1 MPTYKINY
9 SGGKARVVNVNK
21 LPNKTT
27 LQSLDRVYLGQ
38 PFVNVVSK
46 FQDTRGLDT
55 VYNGQPFYGHTN
67 GAAISRSRIS
77 TVNHPDVDN
86 WLNVVTLS
94 GGSASNTTITALN
107 NFCNS
112 IDAAGLRSKFY
123 RLNLFCG
130 NNLQACLVPI
140 YNSVSYNLP
149 TLGFNVDT
157 NNNFISDD
165 YNETGSNG
173 GLKGDGS
180 TKYLNTGFLGNT
192 LPTGNRHLSV
202 YESLRDTNAYKAF
215 IGVQDDGTGTYYF
228 TLSNFNPGTRI
239 FASFQTQVASPDGQT
254 TGGHWIATDPASNS
268 LVLYKNASA
277 VASSSST
284 ARALPMAKPIFV
296 FAYNSSIS
304 TPTPGGQTASRLNAY
319 SIGLGLSQQQA
330 TDYYNI
336 MNTFQ
341 TALNRNV

>member
-1 MPTYKINY
+1 MPTYKINN
-9 SGGKARVVNVNK
+9 SGGRFRVVNVNK
-21 LPNKTT
+21 LPNKTR
-27 LQSLDRVYLGQ
+27 LQGLDIVYRGE
-38 PFVNVVSK
+38 PFVYTVSK

-55 VYNGQPFYGHTN
+55 VYNGQPFYGHTDALSIPN
-67 GAAISRSRIS
+67 SRIS
-77 TVNHPDVDN
+77 LANHPDVNN
-86 WLNVVTLS
+86 WLNTVTLN
-94 GGSASNTTITALN
+94 GGSASSSTISALN
-107 NFCNS
+107 TFCNS
-112 IDAAGLRSKFY
+112 IDSAGLRNKFY

-130 NNLQACLVPI
+130 NNLQTCLIPI
-140 YNSVSYNLP
+140 YNSVSYNSP
-149 TLGFNVDT
+149 TLGFSVDT
-157 NNNFISDD
+157 NNNFISTD

-180 TKYLNTGFLGNT
+180 TKYLNTGFLGDT

-239 FASFQTQVASPDGQT
+239 FASFQTQAASPDGQT

-277 VASSSST
+277 VASSSS
-284 ARALPMAKPIFV
+284 AVRVLPLAKPIFV
-296 FAYNSSIS
+296 FAYNGSIS
-304 TPTPGGQTASRLNAY
+304 TPTPGGQMASRLNAY